1 MPAEIE
7 RCLLGW
13 EEYYEKKFL
22 QRAVDLKA
30 LEMLAGLIQFSVYKT
45 LDEYW
50 YLGLL
55 GVDPKYQRRGIG
67 AKLVKHGLSIARD
80 GGLPVALEASVA
92 GQGLYTKLGFKTIQK
107 SKIGTLSEEI
117 VTMLWEPE
125 SLKGRW
131 LEEKE
136 EGIVTLRVP

>member
-1 MPAEIE
+1 ME
-7 RCLLGW
+7 RYLLGW
-13 EEYYEKKFL
+13 EEYYEQKLL
-22 QRAVDLKA
+22 QRAVDPKA
-30 LEMLAGLIQFSVYKT
+30 LEMYASLQQFSVYKT

-67 AKLVKHGLSIARD
+67 AKLVEHGFSIARE
-80 GGLPVALEASVA
+80 GGLPIALEASVA
-92 GQGLYTKLGFKTIQK
+92 GKGLYSKLGFKTIQK
-107 SKIGTLSEEI
+107 TRIRSLSEEI

-131 LEEKE
+131 LGEE
-136 EGIVTLRVP
+136 EGGIAKLKVR

>member
-1 MPAEIE
+1 M
-7 RCLLGW
+7 
-13 EEYYEKKFL
+13 
-22 QRAVDLKA
+22 DLKA

-67 AKLVKHGLSIARD
+67 AKLVKHGFSIARD